1 MLWHR
6 RIIDQLK
13 EPRTQRW
20 LVATGLVGVAHDL
33 ILTSLAPTARL
44 NTYRAQAERPVVP
57 IYIQITPRSRMPTQP
72 PTPTRAGAASSRLP
86 PIAVRQ
92 ARRSAHPAEVAP
104 LVVDTPPPGVRTRS
118 PGRVIPQSWRE
129 RCELGSGE
137 VTEADYQACR
147 DSFLRAS
154 TPRQPPTPRT
164 DPRDGWAARS
174 AANVARY
181 EYYRS
186 PAPTGSGNAAPSS
199 TPGSNFGMGEIDRS
213 VVYATGERPVVNG
226 GID

>member
-6 RIIDQLK
+6 RIVDHLRK
-13 EPRTQRW
+13 PRTQRW
-20 LVATGLVGVAHDL
+20 LMATGLVGVAHVL
-33 ILTSLAPTARL
+33 ILTNLAPTARL
-44 NTYRAQAERPVVP
+44 NTYRTQAERPVAP
-57 IYIQITPRSRMPTQP
+57 IYIQITPRSRTPAQP
-72 PTPTRAGAASSRLP
+72 PTPARAGTASSNLP
-86 PIAVRQ
+86 PIAVRE

-104 LVVDTPPPGVRTRS
+104 LVVDTPPPGVRS
-118 PGRVIPQSWRE
+118 HSQGRVIPQSWRE
-129 RCELGSGE
+129 RCELGPGE
-137 VTEADYQACR
+137 VTEAAYQACR
-147 DSFLRAS
+147 DAFLRTS
-154 TPRQPPTPRT
+154 TPRQPATPRT
-164 DPRDGWAARS
+164 DPRDDWAARS

-186 PAPTGSGNAAPSS
+186 PALTGSGNAAPSS